1 MSNQGTRAVPG
12 AAKISTANPI
22 EMNVSETPEI
32 ADSIAARGTIFRSV
46 STKGTPMSSRRAKT
60 AAAARPVS

>member
-1 MSNQGTRAVPG
+1 
-12 AAKISTANPI
+12 
-22 EMNVSETPEI
+22 MNVSETPEI
-32 ADSIAARGTIFRSV
+32 ADSIAARGTILRSV